1 MIKHHRDHENSITE
15 LEAQMAKLPLKI
27 KQALEAGK
35 WLKYSS
41 TSSVE
46 AYKREN
52 ATAYIQPSRTH
63 PDRYAVVI
71 DFTSDK
77 PSITEGMDGDTLV
90 MNLTN
95 VGG

>member
-1 MIKHHRDHENSITE
+1 
-15 LEAQMAKLPLKI
+15 MAKLPLKI
-27 KQALEAGK
+27 RQALADGK
-35 WLKYSS
+35 WAKYSS

-46 AYKREN
+46 AYRRQN
-52 ATAYIQPSRTH
+52 ATAYIQPSKTH

-71 DFTSDK
+71 DFTNGK
-77 PSITEGMDGDTLV
+77 PSITEGMTGDTLV

>member
-1 MIKHHRDHENSITE
+1 MIKHHRDHANSITE

>member
-1 MIKHHRDHENSITE
+1 V
-15 LEAQMAKLPLKI
+15 AKLPLKI
-27 KQALEAGK
+27 RQALDQGGWAK
-35 WLKYSS
+35 FSS

-46 AYKREN
+46 AYKRQN
-52 ATAYIQPSRTH
+52 ATAYIQPSKTH

>member
-1 MIKHHRDHENSITE
+1 MIKHHRDHAIIITE
-15 LEAQMAKLPLKI
+15 LEATMAKLPLKI

>member
-1 MIKHHRDHENSITE
+1 
-15 LEAQMAKLPLKI
+15 MAKLPLKI
-27 KQALEAGK
+27 KQALADGK

-46 AYKREN
+46 AYQREN
-52 ATAYIQPSRTH
+52 ATAYIQPSKTH

>member
-1 MIKHHRDHENSITE
+1 MIKHHRDHANSITE

-35 WLKYSS
+35 WIKFSS

-46 AYKREN
+46 AYKREH
-52 ATAYIQPSRTH
+52 ATAYIQPSKTH
-63 PDRYAVVI
+63 PDRYAIVI
-71 DFTSDK
+71 DFTNGK
-77 PSITEGMDGDTLV
+77 PSITGGMTGDTLV

>member
-1 MIKHHRDHENSITE
+1 
-15 LEAQMAKLPLKI
+15 MAKLPLKI

-35 WLKYSS
+35 WIKYSS

-52 ATAYIQPSRTH
+52 ATAYIQPSKTH

-77 PSITEGMDGDTLV
+77 PSITDGMTGDTLV